1 MKKTNSNNV
10 FLDVSF
16 MEKSFL
22 QNRFPN
28 IYNKCLEEGIDIS
41 KEPIPVAPAQH
52 YFMGGIKVDLN
63 GKTSMENL
71 YAFGETSCT
80 GVHGANRLASNSL
93 LEALVFS
100 RRGALEINSYI
111 DNLEL
116 IIEEREC
123 EDLDKYRLLNRKILI
138 DEICRLRGDI
148 KDELV
153 TCGGECKRALN
164 EDLQYGDITTES
176 VVLDHKIAK
185 VDIIAKEKGVIA
197 GTEVFKMVFK
207 ILGDVEVDFSVN
219 DGEEVERGQHFG
231 QVSGDAKKI
240 LMGERVALNYMQ
252 RMCGIATLTREF
264 VERLEGTK
272 VKLLD
277 TRKTTP
283 NMRIF
288 EKYAVKVGEE
298 LIIDLD

>member
-1 MKKTNSNNV
+1 MNWLLVEENV
-10 FLDVSF
+10 
-16 MEKSFL
+16 
-22 QNRFPN
+22 
-28 IYNKCLEEGIDIS
+28 
-41 KEPIPVAPAQH
+41 
-52 YFMGGIKVDLN
+52 
-63 GKTSMENL
+63 
-71 YAFGETSCT
+71 
-80 GVHGANRLASNSL
+80 
-93 LEALVFS
+93 
-100 RRGALEINSYI
+100 
-111 DNLEL
+111 
-116 IIEEREC
+116 
-123 EDLDKYRLLNRKILI
+123 
-138 DEICRLRGDI
+138 
-148 KDELV
+148 
-153 TCGGECKRALN
+153 KRALN

-207 ILGDVEVDFSVN
+207 ILGDVEVDFSVS
-219 DGEEVERGQHFG
+219 DGDQVEKGQHFG

-264 VERLEGTK
+264 VGRLEGTK

-288 EKYAVKVGEE
+288 EKYAVKVGGGTNHRFGLNDGVMIKDNHIEAAGGIKNAVSLARKNSSFVRKIE
-298 LIIDLD
+298 VEVESIEQLNEALEAKADIIMLDNMDIKTLKEAVKLIDNRSEVEASGNVTLDNIREIAETGVDFISTGAVTHSFKVLDISMKNFRYID

>member
-1 MKKTNSNNV
+1 MNWLLVEENV
-10 FLDVSF
+10 
-16 MEKSFL
+16 
-22 QNRFPN
+22 
-28 IYNKCLEEGIDIS
+28 
-41 KEPIPVAPAQH
+41 
-52 YFMGGIKVDLN
+52 
-63 GKTSMENL
+63 
-71 YAFGETSCT
+71 
-80 GVHGANRLASNSL
+80 
-93 LEALVFS
+93 
-100 RRGALEINSYI
+100 
-111 DNLEL
+111 
-116 IIEEREC
+116 
-123 EDLDKYRLLNRKILI
+123 
-138 DEICRLRGDI
+138 
-148 KDELV
+148 
-153 TCGGECKRALN
+153 KRALN

-207 ILGDVEVDFSVN
+207 ILGDVEVNFSVN
-219 DGEEVERGQHFG
+219 DGEEVEEGQHFG
-231 QVSGDAKKI
+231 EVFGDAKKI

-288 EKYAVKVGEE
+288 EKYAVKVGGGTNHRFGLNDGVMIKDNHIEAAGGIKNAVSLARKNSPFVRKIE
-298 LIIDLD
+298 VEVESIEQLKEALETKADIIMLDNMDIKTLKEAVKLIDNRAEVEASGNVTLDNIREIAETGVDFISTGAVTHSFKVLDISMKNFRYID

>member
-1 MKKTNSNNV
+1 MNWLLVEENV
-10 FLDVSF
+10 
-16 MEKSFL
+16 
-22 QNRFPN
+22 
-28 IYNKCLEEGIDIS
+28 
-41 KEPIPVAPAQH
+41 
-52 YFMGGIKVDLN
+52 
-63 GKTSMENL
+63 
-71 YAFGETSCT
+71 
-80 GVHGANRLASNSL
+80 
-93 LEALVFS
+93 
-100 RRGALEINSYI
+100 
-111 DNLEL
+111 
-116 IIEEREC
+116 
-123 EDLDKYRLLNRKILI
+123 
-138 DEICRLRGDI
+138 
-148 KDELV
+148 
-153 TCGGECKRALN
+153 KRALN

-207 ILGDVEVDFSVN
+207 ILGDVEADFSVS
-219 DGEEVERGQHFG
+219 DGDQVEKGQHFG

-264 VERLEGTK
+264 VGRLEGTK

-288 EKYAVKVGEE
+288 EKYAVKVGGGTNHRFGLNDGVMIKDNHIEAAGGIKNAVSLARKNSPFVRKIE
-298 LIIDLD
+298 VEVESIEQLNEALEAKADIIMLDNMDIKTLKEAVKLIDNRSEVEASGNVTLDNIREIAETGVDFISTGAVTHSFKVLDISMKNFRYID

>member
-1 MKKTNSNNV
+1 MNWLLVEENV
-10 FLDVSF
+10 
-16 MEKSFL
+16 
-22 QNRFPN
+22 
-28 IYNKCLEEGIDIS
+28 
-41 KEPIPVAPAQH
+41 
-52 YFMGGIKVDLN
+52 
-63 GKTSMENL
+63 
-71 YAFGETSCT
+71 
-80 GVHGANRLASNSL
+80 
-93 LEALVFS
+93 
-100 RRGALEINSYI
+100 
-111 DNLEL
+111 
-116 IIEEREC
+116 
-123 EDLDKYRLLNRKILI
+123 
-138 DEICRLRGDI
+138 
-148 KDELV
+148 
-153 TCGGECKRALN
+153 KRALN

-176 VVLDHKIAK
+176 VVLNHK
-185 VDIIAKEKGVIA
+185 IAKEKGVIA

-219 DGEEVERGQHFG
+219 DGEEVEKGQHFG

-288 EKYAVKVGEE
+288 EKYAVKVGGGTNHRFGLNDGVMIKDNHIEAAGGIKNAVSLARKKSAFVRKIE
-298 LIIDLD
+298 VEVESIEQLKEALETKADIIMLDNMDIKTLKEAVKLIDNRAEVEASGNVTLDNIREIAKTGVDFISTGSVTHSFKVLDISMKNFRYID

>member
-1 MKKTNSNNV
+1 MNWLLVEENV
-10 FLDVSF
+10 
-16 MEKSFL
+16 
-22 QNRFPN
+22 
-28 IYNKCLEEGIDIS
+28 
-41 KEPIPVAPAQH
+41 
-52 YFMGGIKVDLN
+52 
-63 GKTSMENL
+63 
-71 YAFGETSCT
+71 
-80 GVHGANRLASNSL
+80 
-93 LEALVFS
+93 
-100 RRGALEINSYI
+100 
-111 DNLEL
+111 
-116 IIEEREC
+116 
-123 EDLDKYRLLNRKILI
+123 
-138 DEICRLRGDI
+138 
-148 KDELV
+148 
-153 TCGGECKRALN
+153 KRALN

-219 DGEEVERGQHFG
+219 DGEEVEEGQHFG
-231 QVSGDAKKI
+231 EVFGDAKKI

-288 EKYAVKVGEE
+288 EKYAVKVGGGTNHRFGLNDGVMIKDNHIEAAGGIKNAVSLARKNSPFVRKIE
-298 LIIDLD
+298 VEVESIEQLNEALEAKADIIMLDNMDIKTLKEAVKLIDNRAEVEASGNVTLDNIREIAKTGVDFISTGAVTHSFKVLDISMKNFRYID

>member
-1 MKKTNSNNV
+1 MNWLLV
-10 FLDVSF
+10 
-16 MEKSFL
+16 E
-22 QNRFPN
+22 
-28 IYNKCLEEGIDIS
+28 
-41 KEPIPVAPAQH
+41 
-52 YFMGGIKVDLN
+52 
-63 GKTSMENL
+63 ENL
-71 YAFGETSCT
+71 
-80 GVHGANRLASNSL
+80 
-93 LEALVFS
+93 
-100 RRGALEINSYI
+100 
-111 DNLEL
+111 
-116 IIEEREC
+116 
-123 EDLDKYRLLNRKILI
+123 
-138 DEICRLRGDI
+138 
-148 KDELV
+148 
-153 TCGGECKRALN
+153 KRALN

-207 ILGDVEVDFSVN
+207 ILGDVEVNFSVN
-219 DGEEVERGQHFG
+219 DGEEVEEGQHFG
-231 QVSGDAKKI
+231 EVFGDAKKI

-288 EKYAVKVGEE
+288 EKYAVKVGGGTNHRFGLNDGVMIKDNHIEAAGGIKNAVSLARKNSPFVRKIE
-298 LIIDLD
+298 VEVENIEQLKEALEAKADIIMLDNMDIKTLKEAVKLIDNKVEVEASGNVTLDNIREIAKTGVDFISTGAVTHSFKVLDISMKNFRYID

>member
-1 MKKTNSNNV
+1 MNWLLVEENV
-10 FLDVSF
+10 
-16 MEKSFL
+16 
-22 QNRFPN
+22 
-28 IYNKCLEEGIDIS
+28 
-41 KEPIPVAPAQH
+41 
-52 YFMGGIKVDLN
+52 
-63 GKTSMENL
+63 
-71 YAFGETSCT
+71 
-80 GVHGANRLASNSL
+80 
-93 LEALVFS
+93 
-100 RRGALEINSYI
+100 
-111 DNLEL
+111 
-116 IIEEREC
+116 
-123 EDLDKYRLLNRKILI
+123 
-138 DEICRLRGDI
+138 
-148 KDELV
+148 
-153 TCGGECKRALN
+153 KRALN

-219 DGEEVERGQHFG
+219 DGEKVEKGQHFG
-231 QVSGDAKKI
+231 EVFGDAKKI

-288 EKYAVKVGEE
+288 EKYAVKVGGGTNHRFGLNDGVMIKDNHIEAAGGIKNAVSLARKNSPFVRKIE
-298 LIIDLD
+298 VEVESIEQLKEALEAKADIIMLDNMDIKTLKEAVKLIDNRAEVEASGNVTLDNIREIAKTGVDFISTGAVTHSFKVLDISMKNFRYID

>member
-1 MKKTNSNNV
+1 MNWLLVEENV
-10 FLDVSF
+10 
-16 MEKSFL
+16 
-22 QNRFPN
+22 
-28 IYNKCLEEGIDIS
+28 
-41 KEPIPVAPAQH
+41 
-52 YFMGGIKVDLN
+52 
-63 GKTSMENL
+63 
-71 YAFGETSCT
+71 
-80 GVHGANRLASNSL
+80 
-93 LEALVFS
+93 
-100 RRGALEINSYI
+100 
-111 DNLEL
+111 
-116 IIEEREC
+116 
-123 EDLDKYRLLNRKILI
+123 
-138 DEICRLRGDI
+138 
-148 KDELV
+148 
-153 TCGGECKRALN
+153 KRALN

-219 DGEEVERGQHFG
+219 DGEVVEKGQHFG

-288 EKYAVKVGEE
+288 EKYAVKIGGGTNHRFGLNDGVMIKDNHIEAAGGIKNAVSLARKNSPFVRKIEVE
-298 LIIDLD
+298 VESIEQLKEALEAKADIIMLDNMDIKTLKESVKLIDNRVEVEASGNVTLDNIREIAKTGVDFISTGSVTHSFKVLDISMKNFRYID

>member
-1 MKKTNSNNV
+1 MNWLLVEENV
-10 FLDVSF
+10 
-16 MEKSFL
+16 
-22 QNRFPN
+22 
-28 IYNKCLEEGIDIS
+28 
-41 KEPIPVAPAQH
+41 
-52 YFMGGIKVDLN
+52 
-63 GKTSMENL
+63 
-71 YAFGETSCT
+71 
-80 GVHGANRLASNSL
+80 
-93 LEALVFS
+93 
-100 RRGALEINSYI
+100 
-111 DNLEL
+111 
-116 IIEEREC
+116 
-123 EDLDKYRLLNRKILI
+123 
-138 DEICRLRGDI
+138 
-148 KDELV
+148 
-153 TCGGECKRALN
+153 KRALN

-207 ILGDVEVDFSVN
+207 ILGDVEVNFSVN
-219 DGEEVERGQHFG
+219 DGEEVEEGQHFG
-231 QVSGDAKKI
+231 EVFGDAKKI

-288 EKYAVKVGEE
+288 EKYAVKVGGGTNHRFGLNDGVMIKDNHIEAAGGIKNAVSLARKNSPFVRKIE
-298 LIIDLD
+298 VEVESIEQLKEALEAKVDIIMLDNMDIKTLKKAVKLIDNRVEVEASGNVTLDNIREIAKTGVDFISTGAVTHSFKVLDISMKNFRYID

>member
-1 MKKTNSNNV
+1 MNWLLVEENV
-10 FLDVSF
+10 
-16 MEKSFL
+16 
-22 QNRFPN
+22 
-28 IYNKCLEEGIDIS
+28 
-41 KEPIPVAPAQH
+41 
-52 YFMGGIKVDLN
+52 
-63 GKTSMENL
+63 
-71 YAFGETSCT
+71 
-80 GVHGANRLASNSL
+80 
-93 LEALVFS
+93 
-100 RRGALEINSYI
+100 
-111 DNLEL
+111 
-116 IIEEREC
+116 
-123 EDLDKYRLLNRKILI
+123 
-138 DEICRLRGDI
+138 
-148 KDELV
+148 
-153 TCGGECKRALN
+153 KRALN

-176 VVLDHKIAK
+176 VVLNHKIAK

-219 DGEEVERGQHFG
+219 DGEEVEKGKHFG

-288 EKYAVKVGEE
+288 EKYAVKVGGGTNHRFGLNDGVMIKDNHIEAAGGIKNAVSLARKNSPFVRKIE
-298 LIIDLD
+298 VEVESIEQLKEALEAKADIIMLDNMDIKTLKEAVKLIDNRAEVEASGNVTLDNIREIAKTGVDFISTGAVTHSFKVLDISMKNFRYID

>member
-1 MKKTNSNNV
+1 MNWLLVEENV
-10 FLDVSF
+10 
-16 MEKSFL
+16 
-22 QNRFPN
+22 
-28 IYNKCLEEGIDIS
+28 
-41 KEPIPVAPAQH
+41 
-52 YFMGGIKVDLN
+52 
-63 GKTSMENL
+63 
-71 YAFGETSCT
+71 
-80 GVHGANRLASNSL
+80 
-93 LEALVFS
+93 
-100 RRGALEINSYI
+100 
-111 DNLEL
+111 
-116 IIEEREC
+116 
-123 EDLDKYRLLNRKILI
+123 
-138 DEICRLRGDI
+138 
-148 KDELV
+148 
-153 TCGGECKRALN
+153 KRALN

-207 ILGDVEVDFSVN
+207 ILGDVEVNFSVN
-219 DGEEVERGQHFG
+219 DGEEVEEGQHFG
-231 QVSGDAKKI
+231 EVFGDAKKI

-288 EKYAVKVGEE
+288 EKYAVKVGGGTNHRFGLNDGVMIKDNHIEAAGGIKNAVSLARKNSPFVRKIE
-298 LIIDLD
+298 VEVESIEQLKEALEAKADIIMLDNMDIKTLKEAVKLIDNRVEVEASGNVTLDNIREIAETGVDFISTGSVTHSFKVLDISMKNFRYID

>member
-1 MKKTNSNNV
+1 MNWLLVEENV
-10 FLDVSF
+10 
-16 MEKSFL
+16 
-22 QNRFPN
+22 
-28 IYNKCLEEGIDIS
+28 
-41 KEPIPVAPAQH
+41 
-52 YFMGGIKVDLN
+52 
-63 GKTSMENL
+63 
-71 YAFGETSCT
+71 
-80 GVHGANRLASNSL
+80 
-93 LEALVFS
+93 
-100 RRGALEINSYI
+100 
-111 DNLEL
+111 
-116 IIEEREC
+116 
-123 EDLDKYRLLNRKILI
+123 
-138 DEICRLRGDI
+138 
-148 KDELV
+148 
-153 TCGGECKRALN
+153 KRALN

-219 DGEEVERGQHFG
+219 DGEEVEKGQQFG

-288 EKYAVKVGEE
+288 EKYAVKVGGGTNHRFGLNDGVMIKDNHIEAAGGIKNAVSLARKNSPFVRKIE
-298 LIIDLD
+298 VEVESIEQLKEALEAKADIIMLDNMDIKTLKEAVKLIDNRAEVEASGNVTLDNIREIAETGVDFISTGSVTHSFKVLDISMKNFRYID

>member
-1 MKKTNSNNV
+1 MNWLLVEENV
-10 FLDVSF
+10 
-16 MEKSFL
+16 
-22 QNRFPN
+22 
-28 IYNKCLEEGIDIS
+28 
-41 KEPIPVAPAQH
+41 
-52 YFMGGIKVDLN
+52 
-63 GKTSMENL
+63 
-71 YAFGETSCT
+71 
-80 GVHGANRLASNSL
+80 
-93 LEALVFS
+93 
-100 RRGALEINSYI
+100 
-111 DNLEL
+111 
-116 IIEEREC
+116 
-123 EDLDKYRLLNRKILI
+123 
-138 DEICRLRGDI
+138 
-148 KDELV
+148 
-153 TCGGECKRALN
+153 KRALN

-207 ILGDVEVDFSVN
+207 ILGDVEVNFSVN
-219 DGEEVERGQHFG
+219 DGEEVEEGQHFG
-231 QVSGDAKKI
+231 EVFGDAKKI

-288 EKYAVKVGEE
+288 EKYSVKVGGGTNHRFGLNDGVMIKDNHIEAAGGIKNAVSLARKNSPFVRKIE
-298 LIIDLD
+298 VEVESIDQLKEALEAKADIIMLDNMDIKTLKEAVKLIDNRVEVEASGNVTLDNIREIAKTGVDFISTGSVTHSFKVLDISMKNFRYID

>member
-1 MKKTNSNNV
+1 MNWLLVEENV
-10 FLDVSF
+10 
-16 MEKSFL
+16 
-22 QNRFPN
+22 
-28 IYNKCLEEGIDIS
+28 
-41 KEPIPVAPAQH
+41 
-52 YFMGGIKVDLN
+52 
-63 GKTSMENL
+63 
-71 YAFGETSCT
+71 
-80 GVHGANRLASNSL
+80 
-93 LEALVFS
+93 
-100 RRGALEINSYI
+100 
-111 DNLEL
+111 
-116 IIEEREC
+116 
-123 EDLDKYRLLNRKILI
+123 
-138 DEICRLRGDI
+138 
-148 KDELV
+148 
-153 TCGGECKRALN
+153 KRALN

-219 DGEEVERGQHFG
+219 DAEEVEKGQHFG

-288 EKYAVKVGEE
+288 EKYAVKIGGGTNHRFGLNDGVMIKDNHIEAAGGIKNAVSLARKNSPFVRKIEVE
-298 LIIDLD
+298 VESIEQLNEALEAKADIIMLDNMDIKTLKEAVKLIDNRAEVEASGNVTLDNIMEIAETGVDFISTGSVTHSFKVLDISMKNFRYID

>member
-1 MKKTNSNNV
+1 MNWLLVEENV
-10 FLDVSF
+10 
-16 MEKSFL
+16 
-22 QNRFPN
+22 
-28 IYNKCLEEGIDIS
+28 
-41 KEPIPVAPAQH
+41 
-52 YFMGGIKVDLN
+52 
-63 GKTSMENL
+63 
-71 YAFGETSCT
+71 
-80 GVHGANRLASNSL
+80 
-93 LEALVFS
+93 
-100 RRGALEINSYI
+100 
-111 DNLEL
+111 
-116 IIEEREC
+116 
-123 EDLDKYRLLNRKILI
+123 
-138 DEICRLRGDI
+138 
-148 KDELV
+148 
-153 TCGGECKRALN
+153 KRALN

-207 ILGDVEVDFSVN
+207 ILGDVEVDFSVS
-219 DGEEVERGQHFG
+219 DGDQVEKGQHFG

-264 VERLEGTK
+264 VGRLEGTK

-288 EKYAVKVGEE
+288 EKYAVKVGGGTNHRFGLNDGVMIKDNHIEAAGGIKNAVSLARKNSPFVRKIE
-298 LIIDLD
+298 VEVESIDQLKEALEAKADIIMLDNMDIKTLKEAVKLIDNRAEVEASGNVTLDNIREIAETGVDFILSLIHI

>member
-1 MKKTNSNNV
+1 MNWLLVEENV
-10 FLDVSF
+10 
-16 MEKSFL
+16 
-22 QNRFPN
+22 
-28 IYNKCLEEGIDIS
+28 
-41 KEPIPVAPAQH
+41 
-52 YFMGGIKVDLN
+52 
-63 GKTSMENL
+63 
-71 YAFGETSCT
+71 
-80 GVHGANRLASNSL
+80 
-93 LEALVFS
+93 
-100 RRGALEINSYI
+100 
-111 DNLEL
+111 
-116 IIEEREC
+116 
-123 EDLDKYRLLNRKILI
+123 
-138 DEICRLRGDI
+138 
-148 KDELV
+148 
-153 TCGGECKRALN
+153 KRALN

-207 ILGDVEVDFSVN
+207 ILGDVEVDFSVS
-219 DGEEVERGQHFG
+219 DGDQVEKGQHFG

-264 VERLEGTK
+264 VGRLERTK

-288 EKYAVKVGEE
+288 EKYAVKVGGGTNHRFGLNDGVMIKDNHIEAAGGIKNAVSLARKNSPFVRKIE
-298 LIIDLD
+298 VEVESIEQLNEALEAKADIIMLDNMDIKTLKEAVKLIDNRSEVEASGNVTLDNIREIAETGVDFISTGAVTHSFKVLDISMKNFRYID

>member
-1 MKKTNSNNV
+1 MNWLLVEENV
-10 FLDVSF
+10 
-16 MEKSFL
+16 
-22 QNRFPN
+22 
-28 IYNKCLEEGIDIS
+28 
-41 KEPIPVAPAQH
+41 
-52 YFMGGIKVDLN
+52 
-63 GKTSMENL
+63 
-71 YAFGETSCT
+71 
-80 GVHGANRLASNSL
+80 
-93 LEALVFS
+93 
-100 RRGALEINSYI
+100 
-111 DNLEL
+111 
-116 IIEEREC
+116 
-123 EDLDKYRLLNRKILI
+123 
-138 DEICRLRGDI
+138 
-148 KDELV
+148 
-153 TCGGECKRALN
+153 KRALN

-207 ILGDVEVDFSVN
+207 ILGDVEVNFSVN
-219 DGEEVERGQHFG
+219 DGEEVEEGQHFG
-231 QVSGDAKKI
+231 EVFGDAKKI

-288 EKYAVKVGEE
+288 EKYAVKVGGGTNHRFGLNDGVMIKDNHIEAAGGIKNAVSLARKNSPFVRKIE
-298 LIIDLD
+298 VEVESIEQLNEALEAKADIIMLDNMDIKTLKEAVKLIDNKVEVEASGNVTLDNIREIAKTGVDFISTGAVTHSFKVLDISMKNFRYID

>member
-1 MKKTNSNNV
+1 MNWLLVEQNV
-10 FLDVSF
+10 
-16 MEKSFL
+16 
-22 QNRFPN
+22 
-28 IYNKCLEEGIDIS
+28 
-41 KEPIPVAPAQH
+41 
-52 YFMGGIKVDLN
+52 
-63 GKTSMENL
+63 
-71 YAFGETSCT
+71 
-80 GVHGANRLASNSL
+80 
-93 LEALVFS
+93 
-100 RRGALEINSYI
+100 
-111 DNLEL
+111 
-116 IIEEREC
+116 
-123 EDLDKYRLLNRKILI
+123 
-138 DEICRLRGDI
+138 
-148 KDELV
+148 
-153 TCGGECKRALN
+153 KRALN

-207 ILGDVEVDFSVN
+207 ILGDVEVDFSVS
-219 DGEEVERGQHFG
+219 DGDQVEKGQHFG

-264 VERLEGTK
+264 VGRLEGTK

-288 EKYAVKVGEE
+288 EKYAVKVGGGTNHRFGLNDGVMIKDNHIEAAGGIKNAVSLARKNSPFVRKIE
-298 LIIDLD
+298 VEVESIEQLNEALEAKADIIMLDNMDIKALKEAVKLIDNRAEVEASGNVTLDNIREIAETGVDFISTGSVTHSFKVLDISMKNFRYID

>member
-1 MKKTNSNNV
+1 MNWLLVEENV
-10 FLDVSF
+10 
-16 MEKSFL
+16 
-22 QNRFPN
+22 
-28 IYNKCLEEGIDIS
+28 
-41 KEPIPVAPAQH
+41 
-52 YFMGGIKVDLN
+52 
-63 GKTSMENL
+63 
-71 YAFGETSCT
+71 
-80 GVHGANRLASNSL
+80 
-93 LEALVFS
+93 
-100 RRGALEINSYI
+100 
-111 DNLEL
+111 
-116 IIEEREC
+116 
-123 EDLDKYRLLNRKILI
+123 
-138 DEICRLRGDI
+138 
-148 KDELV
+148 
-153 TCGGECKRALN
+153 KRALN

-207 ILGDVEVDFSVN
+207 ILGDVEVNFSVN
-219 DGEEVERGQHFG
+219 DGEEVEEGQHFG
-231 QVSGDAKKI
+231 EVFGDAKKI

-288 EKYAVKVGEE
+288 EKYAVKVGGGTNHRFGLNDGVMIKDNHIEAAGGIKNAVSLARKNSPFVRKIE
-298 LIIDLD
+298 VEVESIEQLNEALEAKADIIMLDNMDIKTLKEAVKLIDNRVEVEASGNVTLDNIREIAKTGVDFISTGAVTHSFKVLDISMKNFRYID

>member
-1 MKKTNSNNV
+1 MNWLLVEENV
-10 FLDVSF
+10 
-16 MEKSFL
+16 
-22 QNRFPN
+22 
-28 IYNKCLEEGIDIS
+28 
-41 KEPIPVAPAQH
+41 
-52 YFMGGIKVDLN
+52 
-63 GKTSMENL
+63 
-71 YAFGETSCT
+71 
-80 GVHGANRLASNSL
+80 
-93 LEALVFS
+93 
-100 RRGALEINSYI
+100 
-111 DNLEL
+111 
-116 IIEEREC
+116 
-123 EDLDKYRLLNRKILI
+123 
-138 DEICRLRGDI
+138 
-148 KDELV
+148 
-153 TCGGECKRALN
+153 KRALN

-207 ILGDVEVDFSVN
+207 ILGDVEVNFSVN
-219 DGEEVERGQHFG
+219 DGEEVEKGQYFG

-288 EKYAVKVGEE
+288 EKYAVKVGGGTNHRFGLNDGVMIKDNHIEAAGGIKNAVSLARKNSPFVRKIE
-298 LIIDLD
+298 VEVESIEQLNEALEAKADIIMLDNMDIKTLKEAVNLINNRVEVEASGNVTLDNIREIAKTGVDFISTGSVTHSFKVLDISMKNFRYID

>member
-1 MKKTNSNNV
+1 MNWLLVEENV
-10 FLDVSF
+10 
-16 MEKSFL
+16 
-22 QNRFPN
+22 
-28 IYNKCLEEGIDIS
+28 
-41 KEPIPVAPAQH
+41 
-52 YFMGGIKVDLN
+52 
-63 GKTSMENL
+63 
-71 YAFGETSCT
+71 
-80 GVHGANRLASNSL
+80 
-93 LEALVFS
+93 
-100 RRGALEINSYI
+100 
-111 DNLEL
+111 
-116 IIEEREC
+116 
-123 EDLDKYRLLNRKILI
+123 
-138 DEICRLRGDI
+138 
-148 KDELV
+148 
-153 TCGGECKRALN
+153 KRALN

-207 ILGDVEVDFSVN
+207 ILGDVEVDFSVS
-219 DGEEVERGQHFG
+219 DGDQVEKGQHFG

-264 VERLEGTK
+264 VGRLEGTK

-288 EKYAVKVGEE
+288 EKYAVKVGGGTNHRFGLNDGVMIKDNHIEAAGGIKNAVSLARKNSPFVRKIE
-298 LIIDLD
+298 VEVESIEQLNEALEAKADIIMLDNMDIKTLKEAVKLIDNRSEVEASGNVTLDNIREIAETGVDFISTGAVTHSFKVLDMKNFRYID